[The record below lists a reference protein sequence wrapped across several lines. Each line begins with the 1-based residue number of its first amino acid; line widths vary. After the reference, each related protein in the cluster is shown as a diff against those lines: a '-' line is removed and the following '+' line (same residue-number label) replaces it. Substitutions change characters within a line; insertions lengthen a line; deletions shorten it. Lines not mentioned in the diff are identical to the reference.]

1 MNMVSGRGI
10 SFSGYCLLL
19 LYVCYYLTEICEV
32 AETDAAVAAVP
43 IQYQCLECLALFDTA
58 ELWMAHRQTHK
69 ISTHSD
75 MSETVSIH
83 TILLFDQ
90 KNCNAML

>member
-1 MNMVSGRGI
+1 M
-10 SFSGYCLLL
+10 
-19 LYVCYYLTEICEV
+19 TELCEV

-75 MSETVSIH
+75 MADTVRVY
-83 TILLFDQ
+83 TILLF
-90 KNCNAML
+90 K

>member
-1 MNMVSGRGI
+1 ML
-10 SFSGYCLLL
+10 FGYCFSS
-19 LYVCYYLTEICEV
+19 LYVRYYLTEFCEV

-43 IQYQCLECLALFDTA
+43 IHYQCLECLALFDTA

-75 MSETVSIH
+75 MADTVSIH
-83 TILLFDQ
+83 TILLF
-90 KNCNAML
+90 K

>member
-1 MNMVSGRGI
+1 MVRMLSYLSVFFI
-10 SFSGYCLLL
+10 KILYPLLECVS
-19 LYVCYYLTEICEV
+19 LYARHYLTELCEV

-75 MSETVSIH
+75 MSDTVSMH
-83 TILLFDQ
+83 ALLLF
-90 KNCNAML
+90 N